1 MGESFELI
9 DKYVVVDYLGSGA
22 YGCVCAALDVS
33 SGCTGGVPADYPPAN
48 PSGARTD
55 TMVAIKKCKLIF
67 QSRTL
72 AKRTLREIRLL
83 RHLSHPNIIDLKRV
97 LMPRHA
103 ATFND
108 MYLVFEMMETDLA
121 SIIRSQQPLTDSH
134 VRHFIM
140 QLLQACEYLHQNC
153 VVHRDIK
160 PRNILVNGD
169 CSLRLADFGLSRT
182 HSKLQDSRTVAMTEY
197 VTTRWYRAPEILV
210 GWGLYGSP
218 IDMWAV
224 GCVLCELVGR
234 RPIFPGGDSK
244 TQYVC
249 CG

>member
-1 MGESFELI
+1 M
-9 DKYVVVDYLGSGA
+9 
-22 YGCVCAALDVS
+22 
-33 SGCTGGVPADYPPAN
+33 PADYPPEAQEK
-48 PSGARTD
+48 
-55 TMVAIKKCKLIF
+55 MVAIKKCKLIF

-83 RHLSHPNIIDLKRV
+83 RHLQHPNIIALKRV

-140 QLLQACEYLHQNC
+140 QLLQACAYMHSNS

-160 PRNILVNGD
+160 PRNVLVNGD
-169 CSLRLADFGLSRT
+169 CTLRLADFGLSRT
-182 HSKLQDSRTVAMTEY
+182 HSKLQDTRTVAMTEY

-210 GWGLYGSP
+210 GWGIYGSA
-218 IDMWAV
+218 IDLWAV
-224 GCVLCELVGR
+224 GCVLAELIGR
-234 RPIFPGGDSK
+234 APLFPGGDSK
-244 TQYVC
+244 TQ
-249 CG
+249 